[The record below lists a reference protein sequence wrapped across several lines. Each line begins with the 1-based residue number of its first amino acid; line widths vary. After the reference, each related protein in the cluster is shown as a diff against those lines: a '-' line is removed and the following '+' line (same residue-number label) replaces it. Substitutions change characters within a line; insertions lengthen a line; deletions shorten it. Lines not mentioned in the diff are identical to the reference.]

1 MDPRSFLS
9 TDEAARLLHLHPGT
23 LRRLIRDGRIR
34 SVRVGRKHLIPV
46 DQFETLAAPT
56 DPGSA
61 VGDAP

>member
-1 MDPRSFLS
+1 MDLRFFLS
-9 TDEAARLLHLHPGT
+9 TPQAAELLHLHPAT

-46 DQFETLAAPT
+46 DQFETLAEPT
-56 DPGSA
+56 DPVSA